1 MEGGGYV
8 VEPELDRLSN
18 IVKQFNEL
26 WGDKTKWRDVDKIHR
41 VISEEVPERVAADRA
56 YQNAMKYSDEQ
67 NARIELNS
75 ALQRVMD
82 AIVYD
87 HIDLY
92 KLYAD
97 DPSFKHWLRDQIFAT
112 TYSTT

>member
-1 MEGGGYV
+1 MDSYRAEVRAALSIALADQDGEIGAVPVEGGGYV
-8 VEPELDRLSN
+8 AEPELDRLSN

-82 AIVYD
+82 AIV
-87 HIDLY
+87 
-92 KLYAD
+92 
-97 DPSFKHWLRDQIFAT
+97 
-112 TYSTT
+112 